1 MIEQIISRR
10 LQIPLH
16 QVQGTV
22 CLLREGATIP
32 FISRYRKEATGS
44 LDEVQV
50 ASVKEWLDRLT
61 ELETRKQTVLT
72 TIEGQGRLTPELR
85 RRIAECWDAVELEDI
100 YLPYKP
106 KRRTRATVARERGL
120 EPLAEIILAQQS
132 RNVVQQARRFVSA
145 EVPTPEEALA
155 GACDIVAERISED
168 ERARNTLRR
177 TFAREG
183 IVHSKLVKGKETEG
197 AKYADYFDAET
208 PLRSISSHR
217 FLAMRRGEEE
227 GILKIA
233 VDVDAEHCIESLR
246 RLFVRPGSATREWM
260 EAAVADAFKRLI
272 RPSIETEQ
280 LAAAKEK
287 ADDEAIRVFAENL
300 RQLLLSSPLGQKR
313 VVAIDPGFRTGC
325 KVVALDAQGN
335 LLHNTTV
342 YPHPPQGR
350 AAEAAETLKSL
361 AARHK
366 AEAFAI
372 GDGTAGRETEQ
383 LVRGLGLDGVE
394 VFMVSEDGA
403 SVYSASAAAR
413 EEFPDYDV
421 TVRGAV
427 SIGRR
432 LIDPLSELVK
442 IDPKSI
448 GVGQYQHSVD
458 PAKLKARLRTVVESC
473 VNRVGVNINTASKH
487 ILTYISGLG
496 PVLAQNIVAYRA
508 ANGEFKSRRA
518 LLKVPRLGAKAFEQA
533 AGFLRVVGGANP
545 LDNSAVHPESYAVVE
560 RMAADAGVT
569 VERLL
574 HNTTVYPHPPQGRAA
589 EAAETLKS
597 LAARHKAEAFAIG
610 DGTAGR
616 ETEQLVR
623 GLGLD
628 GVEVFMVSEDGASVY
643 SASAAAREEFPD
655 YDVTVR
661 GAVSIGRRLIDPLS
675 ELVKIDPKSIGVGQY
690 QHSVDPAKLKA
701 RLRTVV
707 ESCVNRVGVNINTA
721 SKHIL
726 TYISGLGPVLA
737 QNIVAYR
744 AANGEFKSRR
754 ALLKVPRLGA
764 KAFEQ
769 AAGFLRVVGGANP
782 LDNSAVHPESYAVVE
797 RMAAD
802 AGVTVERLLAD
813 KQLRSGLKA
822 ERYVSGE
829 TGLPT
834 VTDILE
840 ALDKRGLDP
849 REQLQ
854 VFAFDPNVHT
864 IGDLREGMLLPGIVT
879 NITAFG
885 AFVDIG
891 VKQDGLVHISQLAD
905 RYVAS
910 PADVVHLGQHVEVRV
925 TGVDAV
931 RGRIAL
937 SMRREA

>member
-10 LQIPLH
+10 LRIALP

-22 CLLREGATIP
+22 RLLRDGATIP

-50 ASVKEWLDRLT
+50 GAVKEQLERLT
-61 ELETRKQTVLT
+61 ELESRRQTILT
-72 TIEGQGRLTPELR
+72 TIEEQGKLTPELR
-85 RRIAECWDAVELEDI
+85 RRIEECWDPVELEDL

-120 EPLAEIILAQQS
+120 EPLADLVMAQ
-132 RNVVQQARRFVSA
+132 RARDAAQQARRYVSA
-145 EVPTPEEALA
+145 EVPTSEDALA
-155 GACDIVAERISED
+155 GACDIIAERISEN
-168 ERARNTLRR
+168 EQARNGLRR

-183 IVHSKLVKGKETEG
+183 VVHTKVVKGKEAEG
-197 AKYADYFDAET
+197 AKYSDYFDAAT

-217 FLAMRRGEEE
+217 FLAMRRGADE
-227 GILKIA
+227 GVLKITI
-233 VDVDAEHCIESLR
+233 DIDADRCIEGLCR
-246 RLFVRPGSATREWM
+246 QFIRPGSATRTWM
-260 EAAVADAFKRLI
+260 EAAAADSFKRLM

-300 RQLLLSSPLGQKR
+300 RQLLLSPPLGQKR
-313 VVAIDPGFRTGC
+313 VIALDPGFRTGC
-325 KVVALDAQGN
+325 KVVVLDSQGG

-342 YPHPPQGR
+342 YPHAPQNR
-350 AAEAAETLKSL
+350 YAEAAETLKTL
-361 AARHK
+361 AAK
-366 AEAFAI
+366 YKTEAFAV

-383 LVRGLGLDGVE
+383 LVRGLGLAGVE
-394 VFMVSEDGA
+394 IFMVSEDGA

-413 EEFPDYDV
+413 EEFPDHDV

-458 PAKLKARLRTVVESC
+458 QGKLKSRLVTVVESC

-496 PVLAQNIVAYRA
+496 PALAENIVAYRA
-508 ANGEFKSRRA
+508 ANGDFKSRRE
-518 LLKVPRLGAKAFEQA
+518 LLKVPLLGARAFEQA
-533 AGFLRVVGGANP
+533 AGFLRVVGGTNP
-545 LDNSAVHPESYAVVE
+545 LDNSAVHPESYHIAG

-569 VERLL
+569 VE
-574 HNTTVYPHPPQGRAA
+574 Q
-589 EAAETLKS
+589 
-597 LAARHKAEAFAIG
+597 
-610 DGTAGR
+610 
-616 ETEQLVR
+616 
-623 GLGLD
+623 
-628 GVEVFMVSEDGASVY
+628 
-643 SASAAAREEFPD
+643 
-655 YDVTVR
+655 
-661 GAVSIGRRLIDPLS
+661 
-675 ELVKIDPKSIGVGQY
+675 
-690 QHSVDPAKLKA
+690 
-701 RLRTVV
+701 
-707 ESCVNRVGVNINTA
+707 
-721 SKHIL
+721 
-726 TYISGLGPVLA
+726 
-737 QNIVAYR
+737 
-744 AANGEFKSRR
+744 
-754 ALLKVPRLGA
+754 
-764 KAFEQ
+764 
-769 AAGFLRVVGGANP
+769 
-782 LDNSAVHPESYAVVE
+782 
-797 RMAAD
+797 
-802 AGVTVERLLAD
+802 LLAD
-813 KQLRSGLKA
+813 KALRKSIRP
-822 ERYVSGE
+822 ERYVDGDV
-829 TGLPT
+829 GLPT

-840 ALDKRGLDP
+840 ALDKQGLDP

-864 IGDLREGMLLPGIVT
+864 IDDLHPGMQLPGIVT

-925 TGVDAV
+925 TGIDTV
-931 RGRIAL
+931 RNRISL
-937 SMRREA
+937 TMRRDG

>member
-10 LQIPLH
+10 LRIALP

-22 CLLREGATIP
+22 RLLRDGATIP

-50 ASVKEWLDRLT
+50 GAVKEQLERLT
-61 ELETRKQTVLT
+61 ELESRRQTILT
-72 TIEGQGRLTPELR
+72 TIEEQGKLTPELR
-85 RRIAECWDAVELEDI
+85 RRIEECWDPVELEDL

-120 EPLAEIILAQQS
+120 EPLADLVMAQ
-132 RNVVQQARRFVSA
+132 RARDAAQQARHYVSA
-145 EVPTPEEALA
+145 EVPIPEDALA
-155 GACDIVAERISED
+155 GACDIIAERISEN
-168 ERARNTLRR
+168 EQARNGLRR

-183 IVHSKLVKGKETEG
+183 VVHTKVVKGKEAEG
-197 AKYADYFDAET
+197 AKYSDYFDAAT

-217 FLAMRRGEEE
+217 FLAMRRGADE
-227 GILKIA
+227 GVLKITI
-233 VDVDAEHCIESLR
+233 DIDADRCIE
-246 RLFVRPGSATREWM
+246 RLCRQFIRPGSVTRTWM
-260 EAAVADAFKRLI
+260 EAAAADSFKRLM

-300 RQLLLSSPLGQKR
+300 RQLLLSPPLGQKR
-313 VVAIDPGFRTGC
+313 VIALDPGFRTGC
-325 KVVALDAQGN
+325 KVVVLDSQGG

-342 YPHPPQGR
+342 YPHAPQNR
-350 AAEAAETLKSL
+350 YAEAAETLKTL
-361 AARHK
+361 AAK
-366 AEAFAI
+366 YKTEAFAV

-383 LVRGLGLDGVE
+383 LVRGLGLAGVE
-394 VFMVSEDGA
+394 IFMVSEDGA

-413 EEFPDYDV
+413 EEFPDHDV

-458 PAKLKARLRTVVESC
+458 QGKLKSRLVTVVESC

-496 PVLAQNIVAYRA
+496 PALAENIVTYRA
-508 ANGEFKSRRA
+508 ANGDFKSRRE
-518 LLKVPRLGAKAFEQA
+518 LLKVPRLGARAFEQA
-533 AGFLRVVGGANP
+533 AGFLRVVGGTNP
-545 LDNSAVHPESYAVVE
+545 LDNSAVHPESYHIAG

-569 VERLL
+569 VE
-574 HNTTVYPHPPQGRAA
+574 Q
-589 EAAETLKS
+589 
-597 LAARHKAEAFAIG
+597 
-610 DGTAGR
+610 
-616 ETEQLVR
+616 
-623 GLGLD
+623 
-628 GVEVFMVSEDGASVY
+628 
-643 SASAAAREEFPD
+643 
-655 YDVTVR
+655 
-661 GAVSIGRRLIDPLS
+661 
-675 ELVKIDPKSIGVGQY
+675 
-690 QHSVDPAKLKA
+690 
-701 RLRTVV
+701 
-707 ESCVNRVGVNINTA
+707 
-721 SKHIL
+721 
-726 TYISGLGPVLA
+726 
-737 QNIVAYR
+737 
-744 AANGEFKSRR
+744 
-754 ALLKVPRLGA
+754 
-764 KAFEQ
+764 
-769 AAGFLRVVGGANP
+769 
-782 LDNSAVHPESYAVVE
+782 
-797 RMAAD
+797 
-802 AGVTVERLLAD
+802 LLAD
-813 KQLRSGLKA
+813 KALRKSIRP
-822 ERYVSGE
+822 ERYVDGDV
-829 TGLPT
+829 GLPT

-840 ALDKRGLDP
+840 ALDKQGLDP

-864 IGDLREGMLLPGIVT
+864 IDDLRPGMQLPGIVT

-925 TGVDAV
+925 TGIDTV

-937 SMRREA
+937 TMRRDG

>member
-1 MIEQIISRR
+1 MTEQIISQR
-10 LQIPLH
+10 LQISLP

-22 CLLREGATIP
+22 RLLREGATIP

-50 ASVKEWLDRLT
+50 GAVKEWLDRLT
-61 ELETRKQTVLT
+61 ELEARKQTVLT
-72 TIEGQGRLTPELR
+72 TIEGLGRLTPELR
-85 RRIAECWDAVELEDI
+85 KRIAECWDSVELEDI

-120 EPLAEIILAQQS
+120 EPLAEIILAQNA
-132 RNVVQQARRFVSA
+132 RNVAEQARRFISA
-145 EVPTPEEALA
+145 EVPTPEEAIA
-155 GACDIVAERISED
+155 GACDIVAERVSED

-183 IVHSKLVKGKETEG
+183 VVHSKLIKGKEAEG
-197 AKYADYFDAET
+197 AKYSDYFDAT
-208 PLRSISSHR
+208 SPLRSISSHR
-217 FLAMRRGEEE
+217 FLAMQRGEDE
-227 GILKIA
+227 GILKITI
-233 VDVDAEHCIESLR
+233 DIDAEYCTESLCR
-246 RLFVRPGSATREWM
+246 QFIRNGSTTREWM
-260 EAAVADAFKRLI
+260 EAAVADSFKRLM

-280 LAAAKEK
+280 LAAAKAK

-325 KVVALDAQGN
+325 KVVALDSQGN
-335 LLHNTTV
+335 LLHNTTI

-350 AAEAAETLKSL
+350 QAEAAETLKSL
-361 AARHK
+361 AAKYK

-383 LVRGLGLDGVE
+383 LVRGLGLGDVE
-394 VFMVSEDGA
+394 IFMVSEDGA
-403 SVYSASAAAR
+403 SVYSASAVAR

-458 PAKLKARLRTVVESC
+458 QSKLKARLQTVVESC
-473 VNRVGVNINTASKH
+473 VNKVGVNINTASKH

-496 PVLAQNIVAYRA
+496 PALAENIVAYRA
-508 ANGEFKSRRA
+508 ANGDFKNRKS

-545 LDNSAVHPESYAVVE
+545 LDNSAVHPESYHIVE

-569 VERLL
+569 VEKLL
-574 HNTTVYPHPPQGRAA
+574 ND
-589 EAAETLKS
+589 KS
-597 LAARHKAEAFAIG
+597 L
-610 DGTAGR
+610 
-616 ETEQLVR
+616 
-623 GLGLD
+623 
-628 GVEVFMVSEDGASVY
+628 
-643 SASAAAREEFPD
+643 
-655 YDVTVR
+655 
-661 GAVSIGRRLIDPLS
+661 RRD
-675 ELVKIDPKSIGVGQY
+675 
-690 QHSVDPAKLKA
+690 LK
-701 RLRTVV
+701 
-707 ESCVNRVGVNINTA
+707 
-721 SKHIL
+721 
-726 TYISGLGPVLA
+726 P
-737 QNIVAYR
+737 
-744 AANGEFKSRR
+744 
-754 ALLKVPRLGA
+754 
-764 KAFEQ
+764 
-769 AAGFLRVVGGANP
+769 
-782 LDNSAVHPESYAVVE
+782 
-797 RMAAD
+797 
-802 AGVTVERLLAD
+802 
-813 KQLRSGLKA
+813 

-829 TGLPT
+829 VGLPT

-864 IGDLREGMLLPGIVT
+864 IGDLSEGMLLPGIVT

-925 TGVDAV
+925 TSIDIV
-931 RGRIAL
+931 RGRISL
-937 SMRREA
+937 TMRREA